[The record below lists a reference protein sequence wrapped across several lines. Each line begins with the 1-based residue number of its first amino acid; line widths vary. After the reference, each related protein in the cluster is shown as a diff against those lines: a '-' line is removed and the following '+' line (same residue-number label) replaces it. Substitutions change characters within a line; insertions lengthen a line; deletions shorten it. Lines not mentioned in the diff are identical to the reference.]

1 MKKTTLRIAF
11 MGPPG
16 SGKGTQAKR
25 IAEGFGARHI
35 SSGDIIR
42 ENIRAGTELGRA
54 FEGALAA
61 GELGPTHLVTEMM
74 ETKLRELTGEGEG
87 YVLDGYPRTMAQA
100 EMLVKGGY
108 FDQVLLLDVP
118 VDEILRRI
126 TGRLSCECGRSYHR
140 TDGPPKVDGACDEC
154 GGTLFTR
161 PDDEPDTV
169 SVRMKEYH
177 EQTSPLIEYFEEVG
191 MLIKIDGVGPM
202 KEIAR
207 RIDAA
212 LASG

>member
-1 MKKTTLRIAF
+1 MKKRVLRIAF

-25 IAEGFGARHI
+25 IAEGFDARHI

-74 ETKLRELTGEGEG
+74 GAKLRGLIDRGEG
-87 YVLDGYPRTMAQA
+87 YVLDGFPRTMAQA
-100 EMLVKGGY
+100 EMLTDGGY
-108 FDQVLLLDVP
+108 IDRVLLLDVST
-118 VDEILRRI
+118 DEILRRI
-126 TGRLSCECGRSYHR
+126 TGRLSCECGRSYHK
-140 TDGPPKVDGACDEC
+140 TDGPPRTEGVCDEC
-154 GGTLFTR
+154 GGRLFAR
-161 PDDEPDTV
+161 PDDEPEKV

-177 EQTSPLIEYFEEVG
+177 EQTSPLIGYFEDEG
-191 MLIKIDGVGPM
+191 ILARIDGVGSM
-202 KEIAR
+202 EAIAR

-212 LASG
+212 LDFD

>member
-1 MKKTTLRIAF
+1 MKKTALRIAF
-11 MGPPG
+11 MGSPG

-25 IAEGFGARHI
+25 IAEGFGAHHI

-42 ENIRAGTELGRA
+42 ENIQAGTELGRA

-74 ETKLRELTGEGEG
+74 ETKLRGLTGVGAG
-87 YVLDGYPRTMAQA
+87 YVLDGFPRTTAQA
-100 EMLVKGGY
+100 EMLTDGGY
-108 FDQVLLLDVP
+108 IDRVLLLDVP
-118 VDEILRRI
+118 ADEILRRI

-140 TDGPPKVDGACDEC
+140 TDRPPKVEGACDEC
-154 GGTLFTR
+154 GGKLFTR
-161 PDDEPDTV
+161 PDDGSDTV
-169 SVRMKEYH
+169 SVRMKEYR

-202 KEIAR
+202 EVIAR
-207 RIDAA
+207 RIDVA
-212 LASG
+212 LAPK

>member
-1 MKKTTLRIAF
+1 

-87 YVLDGYPRTMAQA
+87 YVLDGYPRTTAQA
-100 EMLVKGGY
+100 EMLTDGG
-108 FDQVLLLDVP
+108 FIDRVLLLDVP

-169 SVRMKEYH
+169 SVRMREYH
-177 EQTSPLIEYFEEVG
+177 EQTSPLIGYFEGAG
-191 MLIKIDGVGPM
+191 MLTRIDGVGSM
-202 KEIAR
+202 EVIAR

-212 LASG
+212 LAPE

>member
-1 MKKTTLRIAF
+1 

-25 IAEGFGARHI
+25 AADAFGARHI

-74 ETKLRELTGEGEG
+74 EGKLRGLIDSDEG
-87 YVLDGYPRTMAQA
+87 YVLDGFPRTTAQA
-100 EMLVKGGY
+100 EMLTGGGY
-108 FDQVLLLDVP
+108 IERVLLLDVSP
-118 VDEILRRI
+118 DEILRRI

-140 TDGPPKVDGACDEC
+140 TDDPPKTDGVCDEC
-154 GGTLFTR
+154 GGTLFIR
-161 PDDEPDTV
+161 PDDEPEKV
-169 SVRMKEYH
+169 SVRMDEYRG
-177 EQTSPLIEYFEEVG
+177 QTAPLIEYFEKRGILER
-191 MLIKIDGVGPM
+191 IDGVGSPDD
-202 KEIAR
+202 IAE
-207 RIDAA
+207 RIDAV
-212 LASG
+212 LAGG